1 MARRAQGSQGYEKE
15 LWYQAAHA
23 AHGNAVKGSG
33 SSHKGVKKD
42 APAVRER
49 GAAYQQHV
57 SDRWTHAMFG
67 GDEQDEEQKESA

>member
-1 MARRAQGSQGYEKE
+1 MKKNYGIDYGTKQHMRRMETR
-15 LWYQAAHA
+15 
-23 AHGNAVKGSG
+23 SG